1 MSLHGSASTDDGDH
15 EPTHA
20 PGSGPIGRRRFI
32 VGAGAVAGA
41 AALASAVPGGVAGAA
56 VPAGASRFVPLATAI
71 RLADTRRPG
80 AYSYSTPD
88 ANRIRVQIAGAN
100 GVPASASAAVLTVT
114 AVNGNDGNFVTVY
127 PSGGALPL
135 ASNLNLLSA
144 GEQNA
149 NLVTVKIGAGGSVDV
164 YALRACSV
172 IVDVLGYFEPVAGP
186 VRGGRFIGLP
196 NARRAIDTRPAL
208 AGTRSFTTVD
218 LTSFVPA
225 DASSVVIN
233 LTATETSGP
242 SFFTALPFDAGEGE
256 PTTSSLN
263 VSRPGDTRAAG
274 VIVPVPTIGGRRR
287 IKIFTLHPA
296 KLIVDVVGY
305 YTSESSVASEDGLFV
320 PIAPARL
327 IDTRV
332 PGGEVG
338 KLWPAWVVEVRPPAS
353 VASRASAIV
362 ANVTGVESRGPG
374 FLTVTG
380 ARQPITLTS
389 NVNFSAPQ
397 QVVPNHVI
405 TPVTATHGLQ
415 VYSSHGAHVIVDMA
429 GYFTGAPKVPQRAK
443 YVNPPPPAAP
453 PAWTL
458 RVPRLGLTGT
468 VLDGNPNTV
477 TDAGHSW
484 HWSGTG
490 DMGQQNA
497 HVATFAHRTEAGGP
511 YRNLHLLQNGD
522 VVTVTTGDNREYTY
536 RVVRRDLA
544 NSANDNILAATR
556 LHPGTTLSLVACTVG
571 HDRSKGA
578 WPDIWAPT
586 SLKYRIVVTAEFVS
600 WREF

>member
-1 MSLHGSASTDDGDH
+1 MRSHRSAATGTTP
-15 EPTHA
+15 ETHTSA
-20 PGSGPIGRRRFI
+20 PSPERIGRRRFL

-41 AALASAVPGGVAGAA
+41 SVLATTVPEGLAHAAL
-56 VPAGASRFVPLATAI
+56 PAGASRFVPLPNAI
-71 RLADTRRPG
+71 RLADTRTPS
-80 AYSYSTPD
+80 AYDFSSPD
-88 ANRIRVQIAGAN
+88 PNRIRVRISGAN

-149 NLVTVKIGAGGSVDV
+149 NLVTVKVGAGGSVDV
-164 YALRACSV
+164 YRLRACDM
-172 IVDVLGYFEPVAGP
+172 IVDVLGYYEPVAGA
-186 VRGGRFIGLP
+186 VRGGRFVGLP

-218 LTSFVPA
+218 LTSYVPA

-233 LTATETSGP
+233 LTATETTGP
-242 SFFTALPFDAGEGE
+242 SFFTALPYDAPATE

-296 KLIVDVVGY
+296 KLIVDVVGH
-305 YTSESSVASEDGLFV
+305 YTSEASPASEEGLFV
-320 PIAPARL
+320 PVTPVRL
-327 IDTRV
+327 VDTRV

-338 KLWPAWVVEVRPPAS
+338 KLWPAWVVEVRTPA

-389 NVNFSAPQ
+389 NVNFSGVH

-405 TPVTATHGLQ
+405 TPVTATYGLQ

-429 GYFTGAPKVPQRAK
+429 GYFTGTPKIPQRPK
-443 YVNPPPPAAP
+443 WVNPAPPSAP

-458 RVPRLGLTGT
+458 RVPRLGLTSA
-468 VLDGNPNTV
+468 VLDGSPAAI

-490 DMGQQNA
+490 DMGQPNA
-497 HVATFAHRTEAGGP
+497 HVATFAHRTEAGAP
-511 YRNLHLLQNGD
+511 YRNVHLLQNGD
-522 VVTVTTGDNREYTY
+522 TMTVTTSDNREFTY
-536 RVVRRDLA
+536 RVVRRDLTDAA
-544 NSANDNILAATR
+544 NANILAAVR
-556 LHPGTTLSLVACTVG
+556 SHPGTTLSLVACTVG
-571 HDRSKGA
+571 HDRSKSA

-586 SLKYRIVVTAEFVS
+586 SLKYRIVVTAELVS

>member
-1 MSLHGSASTDDGDH
+1 M
-15 EPTHA
+15 
-20 PGSGPIGRRRFI
+20 
-32 VGAGAVAGA
+32 GAGAVAGA
-41 AALASAVPGGVAGAA
+41 SMLATAVPDGLAHAAL
-56 VPAGASRFVPLATAI
+56 PAGASRFVPLPNAV
-71 RLADTRRPG
+71 RLADTRSP
-80 AYSYSTPD
+80 AEYAYSTPD
-88 ANRIRVQIAGAN
+88 ANRIRVRIAGAN
-100 GVPASASAAVLTVT
+100 GVPGSASAAVLTVT
-114 AVNGNDGNFVTVY
+114 AVNGNDGNFVTAY

-164 YALRACSV
+164 YGLRACSM
-172 IVDVLGYFEPVAGP
+172 IVDVLGYYEPVTGA
-186 VRGGRFIGLP
+186 VRGGRFVGLP
-196 NARRAIDTRPAL
+196 SASRAIDTRPAL

-218 LTSFVPA
+218 LTPYVPA
-225 DASSVVIN
+225 DASSAVIN
-233 LTATETSGP
+233 LTATETTGP
-242 SFFTALPFDAGEGE
+242 SFFTALPYDAPASE
-256 PTTSSLN
+256 PNTSSLN

-296 KLIVDVVGY
+296 KLIVDVVGF
-305 YTSESSVASEDGLFV
+305 YTSESSPESEDGLFV
-320 PIAPARL
+320 PVDPVRL
-327 IDTRV
+327 VDTRV

-338 KLWPAWVVEVRPPAS
+338 KLWPAWVVEVKPPAS

-389 NVNFSAPQ
+389 NVNFSGPQ

-405 TPVTATHGLQ
+405 TPVTATYGLQ

-429 GYFTGAPKVPQRAK
+429 GYFTGTPKSPQRTK
-443 YVNPPPPAAP
+443 WVNPAPPSAP

-458 RVPRLGLTGT
+458 RVPRLGLAST
-468 VLDGNPNTV
+468 VLEGDPTSV
-477 TDAGHSW
+477 TDSGYSW

-490 DMGQQNA
+490 FMGQDNA
-497 HVATFAHRTEAGGP
+497 HVATFAHRTDAGAP

-522 VVTVTTGDNREYTY
+522 TMTVTTADNREFTY
-536 RVVRRDLA
+536 RVVRRELTDAA
-544 NSANDNILAATR
+544 NANILAAVR
-556 LHPGTTLSLVACTVG
+556 RHPGTTLSLVACTVG
-571 HDRSKGA
+571 HDRSKSA

-586 SLKYRIVVTAEFVS
+586 SLKYRIVVTAELVS